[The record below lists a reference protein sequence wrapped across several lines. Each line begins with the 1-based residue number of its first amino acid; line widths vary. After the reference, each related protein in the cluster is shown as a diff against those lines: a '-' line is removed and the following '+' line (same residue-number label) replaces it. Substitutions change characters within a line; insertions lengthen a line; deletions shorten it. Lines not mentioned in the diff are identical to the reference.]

1 VPQASKTEHRVIND
15 TSLPYISNDSIT
27 STDPH
32 FIKGSQNI
40 LTSLRNWAENRPGF
54 SLNFDLQA
62 FVNLQRNFIW
72 RRWTNSTPNGGQ
84 FIWMACDIVGGQAL
98 VYKKVIGVDAVPVL
112 IWTSTSAEP
121 FDFVVS
127 SNYCFFG
134 NGTDMRKYD
143 SSRLTTWGGSGP
155 VAGPSITL
163 INGVFVLTA
172 AANASA
178 GTTVY
183 TGTITGGGAN
193 ALVGNSYNVAGF
205 DMGANNGGPWLC
217 SASSGT
223 TLTLANTAGV
233 ADTNAGTATDAA
245 AQNVYTSWCYC
256 TTYWDAIDSHETSPS
271 PISACSGV
279 FQFKKVQL
287 GLTASTN
294 PRFSNIRVY
303 RTPDGGAQDPAL
315 MQEIAGSP
323 FPNTTGNVIDTTPDV
338 NLSIR
343 TAPEFFRNNPP
354 TPCKGFVTYGGRI
367 WGFVNNTTYYS
378 GFEEI
383 SNGVPEECWPGGLTG
398 NYYPWANEVYGHA
411 PLIDGIAIL
420 QADRISKIEGD
431 SLDTFRRYTL
441 LEKRGTRSRTTVAA
455 LGGSVVWLDTSSTIW
470 LSDVGEIGIPIRP
483 DTQNINPATCWITL
497 HIQGTY
503 HWVVVLDGANGILY
517 VYDLDRQVWMPPWTV
532 GTTASALFSG
542 ETSIGIVNLLLA
554 RNNTKVQQLST
565 GYTDDT
571 SAYVPSIKTNLFA
584 LTPDGNPSFQGTHD
598 WTEIKTDTV
607 PPSQVLQLVDDDPT
621 QAPYTDITANGE
633 PSPLITQGK
642 FLQSWR
648 YPAQPESG
656 DFISIQMNWPG
667 GGNFHLYNFDL
678 AFHPAGG

>member
-1 VPQASKTEHRVIND
+1 MPPASKTEHRVIQN

-40 LTSLRNWAENRPGF
+40 LTSLREWAENRPGF
-54 SLNFDLQA
+54 SLNFDTTGFA
-62 FVNLQRNFIW
+62 NVQRNFIW
-72 RRWTNSTPNGGQ
+72 RRWTNSSPNGGK
-84 FIWMACDIVGGQAL
+84 FVWMVCDISGGVAK
-98 VYKKVIGVDAVPVL
+98 VYKKILGIDPAPVL

-127 SNYCFFG
+127 SNTCFFG
-134 NGTDMRKYD
+134 NGTDMQKFD
-143 SSRLTTWGGSGP
+143 SQTLSNWGIAGP

-163 INGVFVLTA
+163 LTGQFTLTA
-172 AANASA
+172 AANASG

-183 TGTITGGGAN
+183 TGTITGGAAN
-193 ALVGNSYNVAGF
+193 ALVGNSYVVAGF
-205 DMGANNGGPWLC
+205 DIAANNGGPWLC
-217 SASSGT
+217 SASTGT
-223 TLTLANTAGV
+223 NLTLANTLGS
-233 ADTNAGTATDAA
+233 ADTHAGTATDTN

-256 TTYWDAIDSHETSPS
+256 YTYFNAVTQHESSPS
-271 PISACSGV
+271 PISACSGI
-279 FQFKKVQL
+279 FQNKKPQL
-287 GLTASTN
+287 GLTASTD
-294 PRFSNIRVY
+294 PQVTNIRVY
-303 RTPDGGAQDPAL
+303 RTPDGGSQDPAL
-315 MQEIAGSP
+315 MQEISGSP
-323 FPNTTGNVIDTTPDV
+323 FANATASVIDTTLDV

-367 WGFVNNTTYYS
+367 WGFANNTSYYS

-383 SNGVPEECWPGGLTG
+383 ANGVPEEAWPGGLTG

-411 PLIDGIAIL
+411 PLIDGIAVFTATQVL
-420 QADRISKIEGD
+420 KVEGD

-441 LEKRGTRSRTTVAA
+441 LEKRGTRSRTTIAA
-455 LGGSVVWLDTSSTIW
+455 LGGSVVWLDTSNTIW

-483 DTQNINPATCWITL
+483 DTAGINPATCWITL
-497 HIQGTY
+497 HISGLF
-503 HWVVVLDGANGILY
+503 HWVVVLDGGNGVLY
-517 VYDLDRQVWMPPWTV
+517 VYDLDRSEWMPPWTI

-554 RNNTKVQQLST
+554 RGNTKVQQLST
-565 GYTDDT
+565 GYADDGNIYT
-571 SAYVPSIKTNLFA
+571 PVIKTNLFA

-607 PPSQVLQLVDDDPT
+607 PPSSVLQLVDDDPT
-621 QAPYTDITANGE
+621 VTLYDDITANGE

-642 FLQSWR
+642 YLQSWR
-648 YPAQPESG
+648 YPAAPESG
-656 DFISIQMNWPG
+656 DFISMQLRWAG
-667 GGNFHLYNFDL
+667 GVNFHLYNFDL